1 MKMKWYTA
9 ETSLVC
15 IWVVNVLWGVA
26 VKVNSGASLAL
37 QKECLNSWRSLC
49 NLHAALQQLEDHLQ
63 LLSFMSSS

>member
-37 QKECLNSWRSLC
+37 QKECLNSWGSL
-49 NLHAALQQLEDHLQ
+49 
-63 LLSFMSSS
+63 